1 MSSDPEV
8 LLAQLQKEIPRRPFV
23 PSVVEV
29 AGAAMCPRSV
39 LLKVIYGASGE
50 YNAGL
55 AIGTVTH
62 SVLAEL
68 GRIESRIVEEVDR
81 SLPENAIAQQ
91 IYSLWLEMAEAKI
104 DGSWRFFA
112 DARISA
118 QEGRDAILRNLQKF
132 SHHLA
137 EEVREGYRRPDRII
151 TGHHII
157 NLDLPL
163 EGIPDEYRVFSYP
176 SQIEIREFKSYGGSK
191 VTEITKLQACA
202 YQLLLEQIHPD
213 IDFTIKVFSTDDVVN
228 VRMTESRRS
237 KLLESI
243 ATVKRIYETGRGT
256 ARAIPQICEVCSLND
271 ACQYYFRDVQPAHVR
286 RYLWRL
292 RMETLEEKGLSQ
304 VWKWKSMKLPT
315 DARVRLGYADTGYRI
330 VETQPHS
337 VRLSKDERIN
347 NILPGDT
354 VIVSGGDPLCTPSF
368 TGEVSDLDLGE
379 NSLTVFPYRDLPLGL
394 PNEGLVVDYYDV
406 DLTRRQLKSI
416 DIVHRSSG
424 RAGELAR
431 KILGIESPRPLAG
444 TSAVQI
450 MGDLN
455 QEQRQAVLS
464 ALNAPDFMVVLG
476 PPGTGKTAVIVEL
489 LTLLAQQGKRALA
502 VSVTNTAVD
511 NIVERLLD
519 QGHRFGIRFGNWY
532 KIRERAMEAA
542 LINILTNEE
551 DRALAAVE
559 RMRTAAA
566 VLTTCSSASLDLVK
580 AGQFD
585 VVIFEE
591 ASQIRMQDAFGAL
604 VQAEKAIIIGDD
616 RQLPPVSQLHR
627 QVSSLLEIALATLN
641 RHNLTE
647 DLVTPLLVQYRMQRE
662 ICDLINRRFYDNTL
676 LSAPSIE
683 ARSPLSEATKRTG
696 LPQLDRVLDPAISI
710 GVIDVEGVEDHR
722 GYSLFNQTNLVVD
735 SLLIG
740 SFRSAGL
747 ASGQIG
753 VITPYKEQQRR
764 LTVALGR
771 EADVGTVD
779 GFQGQER
786 DVVILDLVRANP
798 DREIGFTLDP
808 NRLNVALSRARQ
820 KLVIVANLPTYEGHA
835 EFDQTMNLIRSLPHT
850 CIEHVTAEQLGVQL
864 PEYRRRREIKITPG
878 MVDSLEEPKEQPPTE
893 RIARPGGYFD
903 VY

>member
-1 MSSDPEV
+1 MSGDPEV
-8 LLAQLQKEIPRRPFV
+8 LLAQLQNEIPRRPFV
-23 PSVVEV
+23 PGVVEV
-29 AGAAMCPRSV
+29 AGAVLCPRSV
-39 LLKVIYGASGE
+39 LLKLIYGASGE

-81 SLPENAIAQQ
+81 NLPENAIAQQ
-91 IYSLWLEMAEAKI
+91 IYSLWLKMADAKI
-104 DGSWRFFA
+104 EDSWRLFA

-137 EEVREGYRRPDRII
+137 EEVREGYRRPDRIV

-163 EGIPDEYRVFSYP
+163 EGVPDEYRIYSDP
-176 SQIEIREFKSYGGSK
+176 SHIEIREFKSYGGSK
-191 VTEITKLQACA
+191 VTEMAKLQACA

-237 KLLESI
+237 KLLEGI
-243 ATVKRIYETGRGT
+243 ATVKRIYETAKGR
-256 ARAIPQICEVCSLND
+256 ARPIPQVCEVCSLND
-271 ACQYYFRDVQPAHVR
+271 ACQYYFRDTQPAHVR

-292 RMETLEEKGLSQ
+292 RMETLEEKGRAQ
-304 VWKWKSMKLPT
+304 IWKWKSMKLPT
-315 DARVRLGYADTGYRI
+315 DARVQLGYADTGYRI

-337 VRLSKDERIN
+337 VRLSKDGRVN
-347 NILPGDT
+347 NILLGDT
-354 VIVSGGDPLCTPSF
+354 VIVSGGDPLSTPSF
-368 TGEVSDLDLGE
+368 TGEISDLKE
-379 NSLTVFPYRDLPLGL
+379 NSLAVTPYRDLPLGL
-394 PNEGLVVDYYDV
+394 HDEGLVIDYYDV
-406 DLTRRQLKSI
+406 DLTRSQLKSI
-416 DIVHRSSG
+416 DAVHRSSG
-424 RAGELAR
+424 RADQLAK
-431 KILGIESPRPLAG
+431 KILGIEKPKGPTG
-444 TSAVQI
+444 TRTVEFR
-450 MGDLN
+450 GDLN
-455 QEQRQAVLS
+455 QEQHQAVLL
-464 ALNAPDFMVVLG
+464 ALNAPDFAVVLG

-489 LTLLAQQGKRALA
+489 LALLALEGKRALA

-519 QGHRFGIRFGNWY
+519 RGHRFGVRFGNWY

-542 LINILTNEE
+542 LINVVTNEE

-559 RMRTAAA
+559 KMRAAAA

-591 ASQIRMQDAFGAL
+591 ASQIRMQDAFAAL
-604 VQAEKAIIIGDD
+604 IQAEKAVIIGDD

-627 QVSSLLEIALATLN
+627 PVSSLLDIALATLK
-641 RHNLTE
+641 RHNLSQ
-647 DLVTPLLVQYRMQRE
+647 DLVVSLRVQYRMRRE
-662 ICDLINRRFYDNTL
+662 ICDLVNRRFYDKTL
-676 LSAPSIE
+676 VSAPTIDGR
-683 ARSPLSEATKRTG
+683 APLPQITERTG
-696 LPQLDRVLDPAISI
+696 LPQLDNALDPTVSI
-710 GVIDVEGVEDHR
+710 TLIDMEGVEEHR
-722 GYSLFNQTNLVVD
+722 GHSIFNQVNLAVD
-735 SLLIG
+735 SLLVR
-740 SFRSAGL
+740 SLRSAGL
-747 ASGQIG
+747 APNQIG

-764 LTVALGR
+764 LTATLGQD
-771 EADVGTVD
+771 ADVGTVD

-798 DREIGFTLDP
+798 DREVGFTLDP

-820 KLVIVANLPTYEGHA
+820 KLVIVANVPTFEGRA

-850 CIEHVTAEQLGVQL
+850 CIEHVTAEELGVQL
-864 PEYRRRREIKITPG
+864 PQYRRRREIEIIPG
-878 MVDSLEEPKEQPPTE
+878 MVDSLEEPEEQPPTGP
-893 RIARPGGYFD
+893 IPRPGGYFD